1 MSMDDISGDERDLG
15 QLLRELRG
23 GMSLR
28 EVHRLTNISDP
39 YLSQIEKGQRTPG
52 PRILKRLAAL
62 YAVDVHDLLRRAGH
76 LDDEG
81 EEPDVDQTL
90 EVERAYQYVLTDPR
104 FRMGT
109 RPSGPLSEEAKRF
122 IVEMYEGFTGKR
134 LLG

>member
-1 MSMDDISGDERDLG
+1 MNDNTRGGQTLG
-15 QLLRELRG
+15 QRLRELRG
-23 GMSLR
+23 VMSLR
-28 EVHRLTNISDP
+28 EVHRLTGISDP
-39 YLSQIEKGQRTPG
+39 YLSQIEKGQRRPG

-62 YAVDVHDLLRRAGH
+62 YAVDVHGLLKRAGH

-81 EEPDVDQTL
+81 GAPVVDQTL
-90 EVERAYQYVLTDPR
+90 EIERAYQYVLSDPR

-134 LLG
+134 LLE

>member
-1 MSMDDISGDERDLG
+1 MTMDDTSGDGRELG

-28 EVHRLTNISDP
+28 EVHRLTGISDP

-81 EEPDVDQTL
+81 EEPRVDQTL
-90 EVERAYQYVLTDPR
+90 EVERAYRYVLSDPR

>member
-1 MSMDDISGDERDLG
+1 MNDSTKGGQTLG
-15 QLLRELRG
+15 QRLRELRG
-23 GMSLR
+23 VMSLR
-28 EVHRLTNISDP
+28 EVHRLTGISDP
-39 YLSQIEKGQRTPG
+39 YLSQIEKGQRRPG

-62 YAVDVHDLLRRAGH
+62 YAVDVHGLLKRAGH

-81 EEPDVDQTL
+81 GPPAVDQTL
-90 EVERAYQYVLTDPR
+90 EIERAYQYVLSDPR

-134 LLG
+134 LLE

>member
-1 MSMDDISGDERDLG
+1 MTMNATAQGDQELG
-15 QLLRELRG
+15 RLLREFRG

-28 EVHRLTNISDP
+28 EVHRLTGISDP
-39 YLSQIEKGQRTPG
+39 YLSQIEKGQRRPG

-62 YAVDVHDLLRRAGH
+62 YAVDVHDLLKRAGH
-76 LDDEG
+76 LDFEG
-81 EEPDVDQTL
+81 GKPDVDQTL
-90 EVERAYQYVLTDPR
+90 EVERAYQYVLSDPR

-134 LLG
+134 LLD

>member
-1 MSMDDISGDERDLG
+1 MIMDDTSGDDRELG
-15 QLLRELRG
+15 RLLRELRG

-28 EVHRLTNISDP
+28 EVHRLTGISDP

-76 LDDEG
+76 LDEEG
-81 EEPDVDQTL
+81 EEPKVDQTL
-90 EVERAYQYVLTDPR
+90 EVERAYQYVLSDPR

>member
-1 MSMDDISGDERDLG
+1 MNENARSDQEIG

-39 YLSQIEKGQRTPG
+39 YLSQLEKGQRRPG

-62 YAVDVHDLLRRAGH
+62 YAVDVHDLLKRAGH
-76 LDDEG
+76 LDHEG
-81 EEPDVDQTL
+81 GEPEVDQTL
-90 EVERAYQYVLTDPR
+90 EVERAYQYVLSDPR

-109 RPSGPLSEEAKRF
+109 RPGGPLSEEAKRF

-134 LLG
+134 LLD

>member
-1 MSMDDISGDERDLG
+1 MDDAGRDGRQLG
-15 QLLRELRG
+15 HLLRELRG

-28 EVHRLTNISDP
+28 EVHRLTGISSP

-62 YAVDVHDLLRRAGH
+62 YAVDVHNLLRRAGH
-76 LDDEG
+76 LDDGGG
-81 EEPDVDQTL
+81 EPEVDQTL
-90 EVERAYQYVLTDPR
+90 EVERAYRYVLSDPR

-109 RPSGPLSEEAKRF
+109 RPSDPLSEEAKRF

-134 LLG
+134 LLP